1 LYGCETWF
9 LTLREENRMRLF
21 EKKVLRKIFRPK
33 RDEAIEE

>member
-33 RDEAIEE
+33 RDEAKEE